1 MSLAIQL
8 TVPSRRAWASFA
20 RDTLDTLGWWLQYGA
35 TTFAIFG
42 VGFAAVGMYVVNV
55 GDGSENQ
62 ICAVDLTVPAAM
74 LAGIGTLL
82 VGIAVVVILPVQLG
96 YKKAAKAYRRSL
108 KETLPIYR
116 EYMASE
122 EGIVLGDY
130 PADAENI
137 IKALTKRTGLDA
149 KTVREMLD
157 ELKKEGKI

>member
-1 MSLAIQL
+1 
-8 TVPSRRAWASFA
+8 
-20 RDTLDTLGWWLQYGA
+20 
-35 TTFAIFG
+35 
-42 VGFAAVGMYVVNV
+42 MYVVNV